1 MGQRYFLDANVLVP
15 ARLRDVVLTIALA
28 APVEV
33 HWSHEV
39 LDEVKRN
46 LPQSMNASS
55 VAALLGQLEVA
66 FPNANI
72 GNVSHTPSGAGHA
85 HINIKDRHVV
95 IGAWRCQAS
104 LLVTDDQNLR
114 REVRSSCSRWLS
126 AISSDVFLASQ
137 FAGDVP
143 HVRASV
149 VSMVEHRWQMLD
161 VGERSSEEVFD
172 LWLRRH
178 QLTRAAEAFSAS
190 GWG

>member
-33 HWSHEV
+33 HWSHDV
-39 LDEVKRN
+39 LDEVTRN
-46 LPQSMNASS
+46 LPQSMAASS
-55 VAALLGQLEVA
+55 VAALLGQLDVA

-72 GNVSHTPSGAGHA
+72 GTVSHTPSGAGHT
-85 HINIKDRHVV
+85 HINSKDRHVV
-95 IGAWRCQAS
+95 IGAWQCQAS
-104 LLVTDDQNLR
+104 VVVTDDQNLR

-126 AISSDVFLASQ
+126 AISSDEFLASQ
-137 FAGDVP
+137 LAGDVP
-143 HVRASV
+143 QVRASV
-149 VSMVEHRWQMLD
+149 VSMVEHRWQILE
-161 VGERSSEEVFD
+161 VGERSSEESFD
-172 LWLRRH
+172 LWLRRQ

>member
-33 HWSHEV
+33 HWSRDV
-39 LDEVKRN
+39 LDEMKRN
-46 LPQSMNASS
+46 LPQSMAASS
-55 VAALLGQLEVA
+55 VAALLGRLEVA
-66 FPNANI
+66 FPRANI
-72 GNVSHTPSGAGHA
+72 GAVSQIPLDAGHTR
-85 HINIKDRHVV
+85 INIKDRHVV
-95 IGAWRCQAS
+95 IGAWQCQAS
-104 LLVTDDQNLR
+104 VVVTDDQNLR
-114 REVRSSCSRWLS
+114 REVWSSCSRWLS

-149 VSMVEHRWQMLD
+149 VSMVERRWQMLD

-178 QLTRAAEAFSAS
+178 QLTRAAEAFGGS
-190 GWG
+190 G